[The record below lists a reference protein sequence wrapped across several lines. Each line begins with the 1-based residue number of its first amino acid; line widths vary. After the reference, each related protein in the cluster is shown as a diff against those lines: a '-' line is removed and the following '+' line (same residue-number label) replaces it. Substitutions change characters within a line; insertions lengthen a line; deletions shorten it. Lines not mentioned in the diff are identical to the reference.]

1 MSLATLI
8 FSHLYSI
15 FYIFSIKF
23 YFLEKFMPKI
33 MPINLEKYAS
43 VLDNKKAQKLRLYLM
58 FEFLTILYKKLYYI
72 KKNKI
77 IYIMLA
83 YMLALCYNIH
93 VRR

>member
-43 VLDNKKAQKLRLYLM
+43 VLDNKKIIQQLKMDAKCWLLR
-58 FEFLTILYKKLYYI
+58 
-72 KKNKI
+72 
-77 IYIMLA
+77 
-83 YMLALCYNIH
+83 
-93 VRR
+93 

>member
-15 FYIFSIKF
+15 FYIFSIEF

-43 VLDNKKAQKLRLYLM
+43 DFGQQKSAETALIFNVR
-58 FEFLTILYKKLYYI
+58 IPYYI
-72 KKNKI
+72 I
-77 IYIMLA
+77 
-83 YMLALCYNIH
+83 
-93 VRR
+93 

>member
-23 YFLEKFMPKI
+23 YFLKKFMPKI

-43 VLDNKKAQKLRLYLM
+43 VLDNKKTQKLRLYLM
-58 FEFLTILYKKLYYI
+58 FEFLTILYK

>member
-23 YFLEKFMPKI
+23 YFLKKFMPKI

-43 VLDNKKAQKLRLYLM
+43 VLGNKKTQKLRLYLI
-58 FEFLTILYKKLYYI
+58 FDFLQYYI
-72 KKNKI
+72 KKE
-77 IYIMLA
+77 
-83 YMLALCYNIH
+83 
-93 VRR
+93 

>member
-33 MPINLEKYAS
+33 MPIKFKKYAS
-43 VLDNKKAQKLRLYLM
+43 VFGNKKAQKLHLYLI
-58 FEFLTILYKKLYYI
+58 FEFPTIL
-72 KKNKI
+72 
-77 IYIMLA
+77 
-83 YMLALCYNIH
+83 
-93 VRR
+93 

>member
-43 VLDNKKAQKLRLYLM
+43 VLDNKKSA
-58 FEFLTILYKKLYYI
+58 ET
-72 KKNKI
+72 
-77 IYIMLA
+77 
-83 YMLALCYNIH
+83 ALIFN
-93 VRR
+93 V

>member
-43 VLDNKKAQKLRLYLM
+43 VLDNKKTQKLRLYLI
-58 FEFLTILYKKLYYI
+58 FEFPTILYKKE
-72 KKNKI
+72 
-77 IYIMLA
+77 
-83 YMLALCYNIH
+83 
-93 VRR
+93 

>member
-43 VLDNKKAQKLRLYLM
+43 VLDNKKSPSNH
-58 FEFLTILYKKLYYI
+58 I
-72 KKNKI
+72 K
-77 IYIMLA
+77 
-83 YMLALCYNIH
+83 
-93 VRR
+93 

>member
-23 YFLEKFMPKI
+23 YFLKKFMPKI

-43 VLDNKKAQKLRLYLM
+43 VLDNKKTQKLRLYLM
-58 FEFLTILYKKLYYI
+58 FDFLQYYI
-72 KKNKI
+72 KKAHQI
-77 IYIMLA
+77 I
-83 YMLALCYNIH
+83 
-93 VRR
+93 

>member
-43 VLDNKKAQKLRLYLM
+43 VLDNKKTQKLRLYLI
-58 FEFLTILYKKLYYI
+58 FDFLQYYI

-77 IYIMLA
+77 IYILLA

>member
-43 VLDNKKAQKLRLYLM
+43 AFGNKKTQKLRLYLI
-58 FEFLTILYKKLYYI
+58 FDFLQYYI

-77 IYIMLA
+77 INIILA

>member
-43 VLDNKKAQKLRLYLM
+43 VLGNKKTQKLRLYLI
-58 FEFLTILYKKLYYI
+58 FDFLQYYI
-72 KKNKI
+72 KKE
-77 IYIMLA
+77 
-83 YMLALCYNIH
+83 
-93 VRR
+93 

>member
-1 MSLATLI
+1 MYLATLI

-43 VLDNKKAQKLRLYLM
+43 VLDNKKTQKLRLYLM
-58 FEFLTILYKKLYYI
+58 FEFLTILYKK
-72 KKNKI
+72 NKT
-77 IYIMLA
+77 IYIILA
-83 YMLALCYNIH
+83 YMLALCYNIYVERITH
-93 VRR
+93 ER

>member
-8 FSHLYSI
+8 LSHLYSI

-43 VLDNKKAQKLRLYLM
+43 VFDNKKTQKLHLYLT
-58 FEFLTILYKKLYYI
+58 FEFLTILYKKR
-72 KKNKI
+72 KI
-77 IYIMLA
+77 IHLYACIYASLML
-83 YMLALCYNIH
+83 
-93 VRR
+93 

>member
-1 MSLATLI
+1 MSLATII

-43 VLDNKKAQKLRLYLM
+43 VLDNKKTQKLRLYLI
-58 FEFLTILYKKLYYI
+58 FEFPTI
-72 KKNKI
+72 KNKI
-77 IYIMLA
+77 IYILLAIML
-83 YMLALCYNIH
+83 
-93 VRR
+93 VV

>member
-15 FYIFSIKF
+15 FYIFSMKF

-43 VLDNKKAQKLRLYLM
+43 ALGNKKTQKLRNV
-58 FEFLTILYKKLYYI
+58 IKLRDDEPSGYYCLDGI
-72 KKNKI
+72 FI
-77 IYIMLA
+77 
-83 YMLALCYNIH
+83 
-93 VRR
+93 

>member
-15 FYIFSIKF
+15 FYIFSVKF

-43 VLDNKKAQKLRLYLM
+43 ILDNKKTQKLRLYLI
-58 FEFLTILYKKLYYI
+58 FEFLTILYKK
-72 KKNKI
+72 NKT
-77 IYIMLA
+77 IYIILA
-83 YMLALCYNIH
+83 YMLALCYNIY
-93 VRR
+93 VERRTHER

>member
-43 VLDNKKAQKLRLYLM
+43 VLDNKKTQKLRLYLM
-58 FEFLTILYKKLYYI
+58 FEFLTILNSLLYYI

-83 YMLALCYNIH
+83 YMLTLCYNIH

>member
-43 VLDNKKAQKLRLYLM
+43 VLDNKKTQKLRLYLM
-58 FEFLTILYKKLYYI
+58 LEFLTILYKKR
-72 KKNKI
+72 KI
-77 IYIMLA
+77 IHLLLA
-83 YMLALCYNIH
+83 YTLALCYNIY
-93 VRR
+93 VERRTT

>member
-23 YFLEKFMPKI
+23 YFLEKIMPKN

-43 VLDNKKAQKLRLYLM
+43 ALNNKKNA
-58 FEFLTILYKKLYYI
+58 ET
-72 KKNKI
+72 
-77 IYIMLA
+77 
-83 YMLALCYNIH
+83 ALIFNI
-93 VRR
+93 

>member
-33 MPINLEKYAS
+33 MPIILEKYAS
-43 VLDNKKAQKLRLYLM
+43 ILGNKKTQKLRLYLM
-58 FEFLTILYKKLYYI
+58 LEFLTILYKKEKYSI
-72 KKNKI
+72 
-77 IYIMLA
+77 
-83 YMLALCYNIH
+83 
-93 VRR
+93 